1 MRHRI
6 STADRRAVL
15 ILMAV
20 PFVCFVVPAL
30 FGSPAI
36 TGDNYIQ
43 NFPLRA
49 FTGQLLR
56 EGHLPLWN
64 TYIWSGSPLL
74 GGMNAGSFF
83 PLTFLFVP
91 LPAVMAWVLNLV
103 VVYWAAGL
111 GCFWLMRSYGLST
124 MACLLGAATY
134 AWTGCMVGQM
144 VHLGV
149 IQGIALMP
157 FLVLALLKISWR
169 VSGVGPATREDS
181 FDASDELKSD
191 EPKSDELKSDE
202 PKSPERPD
210 ARTWPWVATAAAVI
224 GLVMLTGEP
233 RSVAEMMIIT
243 AFFVVWTAVRALRIG
258 ARGWVAGA
266 TVVVLGALAV
276 LWGVAIGAVQ
286 SLPGQQFIA
295 LSQRG
300 GNSYAFFGAGSL
312 RPSWTVLMLVPDLFG
327 GAGALDQPYYFAG
340 YNLPEVTG
348 YVGLLPLVGAV
359 ALAVRSFGRRRDP
372 ARSDWAP
379 WLVLAVLGLL
389 LAWGSFT
396 PLGPVLGHIPLI
408 GRTRLQSRNLA
419 IVDLALAM
427 LLAFWVDRG
436 VVAGHLLD
444 VGRRWWRWLPLAPIA
459 AAMAVCLV
467 AIIWPGPLLS
477 SLGTTAP
484 GRALTPWLVAQLV
497 IAGAV
502 GFVVIRWTALA
513 PVARRRLLVAV
524 VLVDIALFGLSCAT
538 GLDPPARG
546 SVQAST
552 PTAHSVLGTKGRFAV
567 AVPYLLS
574 PALGTLG
581 QTDLN
586 VFTGLPSV
594 QGYGSIVSNRYDD
607 ATGSHLLG
615 TLSPCSL
622 ADGAFVPLRLH
633 TVVTSWPEL
642 APQVGVPT
650 NLSTTLTDCTVRSKT
665 PPSDRKAWYFGQV
678 LDVATV
684 HVVPDTRPLT
694 GGSESGVDV
703 ATFGNA
709 VRVGTVSQSGAI
721 SWRPYSLSEAKDGS
735 IDIRLNRSTAA
746 VGLVVEIPRRAL
758 SNETSVRTV
767 DGRKFAMNGIYQ
779 DALGR
784 PAWHY
789 AGMWSDLTLFRT
801 SLVVPDVY
809 VASGPKS
816 ARATSVSR
824 SDDGTAVVRVTTSQ
838 RALVVRSEAALPGWS
853 VTAMPIGGGPSQT
866 LSVRPVGLVQGV
878 SVPAGAWTL
887 TYTYMAPGFVTGAIV
902 SSIALL
908 LLLVAIAVGLMTRR
922 RRRSD

>member
-6 STADRRAVL
+6 STADCRAVL

-49 FTGQLLR
+49 FTGHLLR

-103 VVYWAAGL
+103 FVYWAAGL

-149 IQGIALMP
+149 IQGIAIMP
-157 FLVLALLKISWR
+157 FLVLALLKISWT
-169 VSGVGPATREDS
+169 VTGVGPATRAQSVDFS
-181 FDASDELKSD
+181 N
-191 EPKSDELKSDE
+191 EPSE
-202 PKSPERPD
+202 PAPGEG
-210 ARTWPWVATAAAVI
+210 RTWPWVVAAAAII

-233 RSVAEMMIIT
+233 RSVAEMLIIT
-243 AFFVVWTAVRALRIG
+243 SFFVAWTAVRALRTG
-258 ARGWVAGA
+258 ARRWVAGA
-266 TVVVLGALAV
+266 TVVGAGAVAV
-276 LWGVAIGAVQ
+276 LWGVAVGAVQ

-300 GNSYAFFGAGSL
+300 GSSYAFFGAGSL

-327 GAGALDQPYYFAG
+327 GSGALNQPYYFAG

-396 PLGPVLGHIPLI
+396 PLGPVMGHTPLI

-436 VVAGHLLD
+436 VVTGRLLD
-444 VGRRWWRWLPLAPIA
+444 EGRRWRRWLPLTPVA

-502 GFVVIRWTALA
+502 GFVVVRWTVMA

-524 VLVDIALFGLSCAT
+524 VLVDISLFALSCAT

-552 PTAHSVLGTKGRFAV
+552 PIAHSVLGTKGRFAV

-615 TLSPCSL
+615 TLSPCAL
-622 ADGAFVPLRLH
+622 IDGAFVPLRLH

-642 APQVGVPT
+642 APQVGVAT
-650 NLSTTLTDCTVRSKT
+650 GLSTMLTDCRVQAKA
-665 PPSDRKAWYFGQV
+665 PPSDRKTWYFGQA
-678 LDVATV
+678 LQVADV
-684 HVVPDTRPLT
+684 HVVADDRPLPADAGSGAGM
-694 GGSESGVDV
+694 GG

-709 VRVGTVSQSGAI
+709 VRVGTVSPAGVV
-721 SWRPYSLSEAKDGS
+721 SWRSFNRATNTDGS
-735 IDIRLNRSTAA
+735 IDLHLSRSRLA
-746 VGLVVEIPRRAL
+746 VGIVVETPRRAL
-758 SNETSVRTV
+758 SNDTSVRDV
-767 DGRKFAMNGIYQ
+767 DGREFTMNGIYQ
-779 DALGR
+779 DALSR

-789 AGMWSDLTLFRT
+789 SAMWSGLTIFRT

-809 VASGPKS
+809 VASGPKG
-816 ARATSVSR
+816 ARAVSVSR
-824 SDDGTAVVRVTTSQ
+824 SDDGTAVVRVTTSK

-853 VTAMPIGGGPSQT
+853 VTAVPVAGGPSRS

-878 SVPAGAWTL
+878 WVPAGNWTL
-887 TYTYMAPGFVTGAIV
+887 TYQYMAPGFVTGALV
-902 SSIALL
+902 SGIAVL
-908 LLLVAIAVGLMTRR
+908 LLLVGIVVGLFTRR
-922 RRRSD
+922 RRSNA